1 VISDNPTKDILMIG
15 AGYVGLVTAV
25 GLADL
30 GHSVSCVEINKERV
44 DELRKG
50 RVPFQEPQVPEL
62 LTKGINNKK
71 LLIFD
76 SLAKAYSGQRYV
88 FVAVQTPTSADGKS
102 DLSALFAAVTSI
114 AETVTK
120 PTLVIVKSTV
130 PVGSFEQLKAL
141 PAVKKSDLITFVSCP
156 EFLSEGTA
164 VHGFFHPRRTIVGS
178 DDKMLSEEVAGLF
191 YGLGG
196 SFIITDA
203 KTAQMI
209 KYTSN
214 AFLATRVAFIN
225 DISELCEKLD
235 INANDVSKALIM
247 DPRMGTSHLTPGMCF
262 DGPCLPKDI
271 AALIESGDKVGV
283 AAPLLNGVT
292 AQNAAHLKHIT
303 DTVLKLLGKDD
314 VVAFYG
320 LAFMPK
326 TNDVR
331 NALGLKII
339 EALLERGVK
348 VRATDPGA
356 IPVAK
361 QLISHKLLS
370 LHDDPFDAGQGSDV
384 QLFITRWDEYKT
396 IDLDKLASVVRKKQ
410 IYDIMQMIPEDA
422 ARTASFSYTAVG
434 RTYGATGSPVFEV
447 TDNPATV

>member
-1 VISDNPTKDILMIG
+1 MVG

-30 GHSVSCVEINKERV
+30 GHKVACVEINKSRV
-44 DELRKG
+44 EQLGKG
-50 RVPFQEPQVPEL
+50 EVPFQEPQVPEL
-62 LTKGINNKK
+62 LTKGMNNRK
-71 LLIFD
+71 LEIFE
-76 SLAKAYSGQRYV
+76 SLDDAYKGQRYV
-88 FVAVQTPTSADGKS
+88 FVAVQTPTDKNGKS
-102 DLSALFAAVTSI
+102 DLTALFAAVSSI

-130 PVGSFEQLKAL
+130 PVGSFDLLKGL
-141 PAVKKSDLITFVSCP
+141 PAVKKHDLITFVSCP

-164 VHGFFHPRRTIVGS
+164 VHGFFHPQRTIVGS
-178 DDKMLSEEVAGLF
+178 DDQSVSEEVAGLF

-196 SFIITDA
+196 KYIITDA

-247 DPRMGTSHLTPGMCF
+247 DPRMGTSHLVPGMCF

-271 AALIESGDKVGV
+271 AALIETGEKVGIP
-283 AAPLLNGVT
+283 ALLLKGVT
-292 AQNAAHLKHIT
+292 EHNASHLKHIIET
-303 DTVLKLLGKDD
+303 TKKLLGDGD
-314 VVAFYG
+314 TVAFYG
-320 LAFMPK
+320 LSFMPK

-331 NALGLKII
+331 NAMGLKII
-339 EALLERGVK
+339 EALVESGVK
-348 VRATDPGA
+348 VRATDPEA

-361 QLISHKLLS
+361 ELISHKNLS
-370 LHDDPFDAGQGSDV
+370 FHDNPFEAAQGSDV

-396 IDLDKLASVVRKKQ
+396 IDLKQLAANVRTKQ
-410 IYDIMQMIPEDA
+410 IYDIMQIIPEA
-422 ARTASFSYTAVG
+422 EARDNGFNYYAVG
-434 RTYGATGSPVFEV
+434 RAYGDAGSPVFALSE
-447 TDNPATV
+447 NPATV

>member
-1 VISDNPTKDILMIG
+1 MVTDNPDKDILMVG

-30 GHSVSCVEINKERV
+30 GHKISCVEINKERV
-44 DELRKG
+44 EQLKMG
-50 RVPFQEPQVPEL
+50 MVPFQEPQVPEL

-71 LLIFD
+71 LFIFD
-76 SLAKAYSGQRYV
+76 SLAKAYNGQRYV
-88 FVAVQTPTSADGKS
+88 FVAVQTPTHADGKS
-102 DLSALFAAVTSI
+102 DLSALFAAVTDI
-114 AETVTK
+114 AQTVTK

-130 PVGSFEQLKAL
+130 PVGSFEQLKSL

-178 DDKMLSEEVAGLF
+178 DSQSLSEEVAGLF

-203 KTAQMI
+203 RTAQMI

-225 DISELCEKLD
+225 DISLLCEKLD

-271 AALIESGDKVGV
+271 AALIESGEKVGV
-283 AAPLLNGVT
+283 AAPLLKGVT
-292 AQNAAHLKHIT
+292 KQNATHLQHIIT
-303 DTVLKLLGKDD
+303 SVLGLLDSGDT
-314 VVAFYG
+314 VAFYG
-320 LAFMPK
+320 LSFMPK

-339 EALLERGVK
+339 EALLDRGVK
-348 VRATDPGA
+348 VRATDPEA
-356 IPVAK
+356 IPAAK
-361 QLISHKLLS
+361 QLITHKLLTF
-370 LHDDPFDAGQGSDV
+370 HGDPFEAGQGSDV

-396 IDLDKLASVVRKKQ
+396 IDLMKLASVVRNKR
-410 IYDIMQMIPEDA
+410 IYDVMQMIPEVT
-422 ARTASFSYTAVG
+422 ARANGFKYLAVG
-434 RTYGATGSPVFEV
+434 RAYGDAGSPVFEV
-447 TDNPATV
+447 TENPATV